1 MEYSASVVTACWG
14 TRYQP
19 YIARWWESIRN
30 LNRWPDEVV
39 LVTDLADESNLL
51 DSVPSWVEFPVVKV
65 QIDSS
70 SYNKL
75 WSTAVH
81 ASSKEWIVKLCID
94 DQFCYEALDF
104 LEGVEGDLVID
115 SCKFLQGG
123 EWVPTWDTE
132 ATHNRRFAPASF
144 SPFRQNLI
152 PIYDQIPDPCIWDD
166 YVFYLLLVKSGV
178 KVYRTD
184 GFRMVH
190 DLGLDH
196 QTMSG
201 LHRDPNQAGR
211 GDENL
216 AQLRDELG
224 I

>member
-1 MEYSASVVTACWG
+1 LEYSASVVVACWG

-19 YIARWWESIRN
+19 YIARWWESIKN

-39 LVTDLADESNLL
+39 LVTDVKDESRLFH
-51 DSVPSWVEFPVVKV
+51 SVPDWVEFPVVKM
-65 QIDSS
+65 QIDSA

-75 WSTAVH
+75 WSAAVH

-94 DQFCYEALDF
+94 DQFCQEALDF
-104 LEGVEGDLVID
+104 LDGVEGDLVID
-115 SCKFLQGG
+115 NCKFLQGG
-123 EWVPTWDTE
+123 KWIPTWDIE
-132 ATHNRRFAPASF
+132 ATDSRRFAPASF
-144 SPFRQNLI
+144 SPFRRTLI

-178 KVYRTD
+178 RVYRTNN
-184 GFRMVH
+184 FRMIH

-201 LHRDPNQAGR
+201 LNRDP
-211 GDENL
+211 DEARKADETL
-216 AQLRDELG
+216 TRIVAELG
-224 I
+224 L